1 VHGSLITVRLSGVPA
16 ALHTAVEQGVHE
28 ALGTLTLRHELAWA

>member
-1 VHGSLITVRLSGVPA
+1 MAQQPA
-16 ALHTAVEQGVHE
+16 DLLYTHTAVEQGVHE